1 MRIRA
6 HVVEVRVNILQLK
19 MTFGRKLVGLHT
31 TPAMCG
37 EFAVHSQR

>member
-6 HVVEVRVNILQLK
+6 HVVEIRVILQLK

>member
-6 HVVEVRVNILQLK
+6 HVVEIKVILQLN
-19 MTFGRKLVGLHT
+19 MTFGRKLVDLHT
-31 TPAMCG
+31 TPAMFG